1 MWFHV
6 STDGSSPYTRTCKEK
21 FAKEGDVDDPLR
33 LEHKMAWKSCK
44 YQPTNEENSNPFFKL
59 CWRVYI

>member
-33 LEHKMAWKSCK
+33 LEHKMA
-44 YQPTNEENSNPFFKL
+44 
-59 CWRVYI
+59 